1 MALTFRG
8 GMHVDDHK
16 NTRRCKIEALPP
28 PALVSL
34 PMSQH
39 IGAPCVP
46 CVKVGDTVYRGQVIG
61 RVESGLGCPV
71 HASVSGTVREIK
83 EMNAANGMKIVNV
96 TIENDGC
103 NTLDPSIQP
112 YPKRIQEITTEEIIE
127 IVKNAGISG
136 MGGATFPTYAKIQ
149 SALGKVQHL
158 IVNCAEC
165 EPYITANH
173 RLLLENP
180 AAVINGVKILMK
192 ALGLRKA
199 EIAVEDNKLDAINKL
214 EQCLAG
220 SDIIKVRVMKTKY
233 PQGDERQLIYALK
246 GVELPQGKLPADV
259 GCVIFNAETC
269 SAVFDAVAH
278 GMPLIERTVTC
289 DGDCI
294 RTPKNVRVPLGT
306 PYLDVINFCG
316 GLRAQPKK
324 IVNGGPMMGIAQ
336 WDITA
341 PVTKGTS
348 AILVFSEKND
358 LHYDLP
364 AACIRCGRCVA
375 NCPMHLMPNYL
386 AAFSQKGSYDDADS
400 FGVMSCVECGTCS
413 YNCPGQVPIVQ
424 YIRKT
429 KTFLNNRK
437 RAQQA
442 ALANAKKETPAPSP
456 APAPA
461 PGGASTSAVKDIG
474 TAKPTE
480 NAVKNSPEKP
490 EKKEGDNNA

>member
-1 MALTFRG
+1 MALTFSG
-8 GMHVDDHK
+8 GMHIDDHK
-16 NTRRCKIEALPP
+16 NTRRCKIEMLPP
-28 PALVSL
+28 PAYVSL

-39 IGAPCVP
+39 IGAHCVP
-46 CVKVGDTVYRGQVIG
+46 CVKVGDSVLKGQVIG

-71 HASVSGTVREIK
+71 HASISGKVQQIK
-83 EMNAANGMKIVNV
+83 EINAANGMKIVNV
-96 TIENDGC
+96 IIENDGC
-103 NTLDPSIQP
+103 NTLDPSIKP
-112 YPKRIQEITTEEIIE
+112 YPKRIQDITPDEIIE

-180 AAVINGVKILMK
+180 AAVINGVKILMR

-214 EQCLAG
+214 EQLLAG
-220 SDIIKVRVMKTKY
+220 SDIISVKVMKTKY

-246 GVELPQGKLPADV
+246 GVELPTGKLPADV

-269 SAVFDAVAH
+269 YAVFDAVAH
-278 GMPLIERTVTC
+278 GMPLIERTVTV

-294 RTPKNVRVPLGT
+294 KTPKNLRVPLGT
-306 PYLDVINFCG
+306 PYIDLINYCG

-324 IVNGGPMMGIAQ
+324 IVNGGPMMGMAQ
-336 WDITA
+336 WDIEA

-358 LHYDLP
+358 LHYNLP
-364 AACIRCGRCVA
+364 EACIRCGLCVR

-386 AAFSQKGSYDDADS
+386 AAFSKIEHYDDAEA

-429 KTFLNNRK
+429 KTHINNAK

-442 ALANAKKETPAPSP
+442 ALAASKKEAAPPPVPA
-456 APAPA
+456 A
-461 PGGASTSAVKDIG
+461 ASVSA
-474 TAKPTE
+474 AKEMNIPDTKSA
-480 NAVKNSPEKP
+480 N
-490 EKKEGDNNA
+490 KEEASK

>member
-1 MALTFRG
+1 RHNA
-8 GMHVDDHK
+8 
-16 NTRRCKIEALPP
+16 
-28 PALVSL
+28 
-34 PMSQH
+34 
-39 IGAPCVP
+39 
-46 CVKVGDTVYRGQVIG
+46 
-61 RVESGLGCPV
+61 
-71 HASVSGTVREIK
+71 IK
-83 EMNAANGMKIVNV
+83 EINAANGMKIVNV
-96 TIENDGC
+96 VIENDGC

-112 YPKRIQEITTEEIIE
+112 YPKRIQDITTEEIID
-127 IVKNAGISG
+127 IIKNAGISG

-180 AAVINGVKILMK
+180 AAVINGIKILMR
-192 ALGLRKA
+192 ALGLRNA

-214 EQCLAG
+214 EQHLAG
-220 SDIIKVRVMKTKY
+220 SDMIRVRVMKTKY

-246 GVELPQGKLPADV
+246 GIELPQGKLPADV

-269 SAVFDAVAH
+269 YAVFDAVAH

-294 RTPKNVRVPLGT
+294 KSPKNVRVPLGT

-336 WDITA
+336 WDIMG

-348 AILVFSEKND
+348 AILVFSENND

-364 AACIRCGRCVA
+364 AACIRCGRCVK

-386 AAFSQKGSYDDADS
+386 AAFSQKGSYDSAEAYS
-400 FGVMSCVECGTCS
+400 VMSCVECGTCS

-429 KTFLNNRK
+429 KTYLNNRK

-442 ALANAKKETPAPSP
+442 ALAASKKETPPVP
-456 APAPA
+456 AP
-461 PGGASTSAVKDIG
+461 GASTSAVKEMKINPAEKTD
-474 TAKPTE
+474 
-480 NAVKNSPEKP
+480 NS
-490 EKKEGDNNA
+490 EKKEGDTNAGK